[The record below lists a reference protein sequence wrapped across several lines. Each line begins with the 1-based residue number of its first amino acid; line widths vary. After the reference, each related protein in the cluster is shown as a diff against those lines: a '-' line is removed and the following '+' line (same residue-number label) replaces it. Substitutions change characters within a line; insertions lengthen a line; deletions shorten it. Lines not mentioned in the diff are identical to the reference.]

1 MRTII
6 ILLFITTFYTFAQTL
21 DVNIS
26 LASHTNSDF
35 GAWKLTKVTPNH
47 LDTTTYKGKIVQSDG
62 RAAPYYIE
70 SSGIEIF
77 DKELYHNHFLK
88 EGYYSLEW
96 IAKKGT
102 MGDEMWKVSKATKT
116 FLKESDFYKNYHA
129 QEGWEEIDWSMVL
142 ADYINSTIATLPTYN
157 LEIINHDQRAIKV
170 IGFYTKTIY
179 TTGGEASPG
188 GAHFPTMNKMNFFSL
203 RWDKKN
209 RLRLQK
215 SVTIQAHKSATIPLS
230 IFIEKGSQGDG
241 PGQLTVALFIKYRE
255 RGKLKEELLTILN
268 QSEDY
273 GYLTGW

>member
-6 ILLFITTFYTFAQTL
+6 TLLFITTFYTFAQTF

-26 LASHTNSDF
+26 LASHIDSSF
-35 GAWKLTKVTPNH
+35 GAWKLTKVTPDS
-47 LDTTTYKGKIVQSDG
+47 LDNSTYKGKIVRSNG

-77 DKELYHNHFLK
+77 DKELYLNNFLK
-88 EGYYSLEW
+88 QGYYTLEW
-96 IAKKGT
+96 VAKKGT
-102 MGDEMWKVSKATKT
+102 IGDEMWKVSDTTKT
-116 FLKESDFYKNYHA
+116 FLKESDFYKNYQA

-157 LEIINHDQRAIKV
+157 LELNNRSQKSIKV

-188 GAHFPTMNKMNFFSL
+188 GAYFPTMNKINFFSL

-209 RLRLQK
+209 SLKLVK
-215 SVTIQAHKSATIPLS
+215 PVIIQAQKSATIPLS
-230 IFIEKGSQGDG
+230 IFVEKGAQGDG

-255 RGKLKEELLTILN
+255 NGKVKEELLTILN